1 MERYLVLVR
10 HGQSTYNAENRFT
23 GWHDPALTE
32 AGIAQAHAV
41 AHSLGSLGFG
51 FCRAFSSV
59 LERAKRSAEIILAD
73 LGASDVP
80 VTADAALNERN
91 YGQLTGLDKDQ
102 SRARWGASD
111 IQRWRRSY
119 QDAPPGG
126 ESLRDT
132 AARVLA
138 FYVQEILPTV
148 MRYEPA
154 LVVAHGNS
162 LRALVMVLDCLS
174 AEMVLELE
182 IATGEVLVYE
192 LNPDTTVFR
201 RTRLNVRCAD

>member
-1 MERYLVLVR
+1 MGRYLALVR

-23 GWHDPALTE
+23 GWHDPALTDE
-32 AGIAQAHAV
+32 GIAQAHAV
-41 AHSLGSLGFG
+41 ADSLGTLGFG
-51 FCRAFSSV
+51 FLRAFSSA

-73 LGASDVP
+73 LGTSHIP
-80 VTADAALNERN
+80 VTANAALNERD

-102 SRARWGASD
+102 SRARWGKSD

-119 QDAPPGG
+119 HEAPPGG

-138 FYVQEILPTV
+138 FHVQQILPAV
-148 MRYEPA
+148 MRCEPT

-174 AEMVLELE
+174 IEAVPELE
-182 IATGEVLVYE
+182 IATGEVRAYE
-192 LNPDTTVFR
+192 LNSDTTVFR
-201 RTRLNVRCAD
+201 RRRLNTRRAG